1 MSRPVAPMDR
11 SAPRAGRAAAGQ
23 PDDGVDRDHFAGNR
37 WTSAGSRAAASSTAT
52 DRSSGTGMRSL
63 VRDRLTAAGPRS
75 ALWLSE
81 NKYRFDSVLMRLV
94 GPVLPG
100 PSD

>member
-1 MSRPVAPMDR
+1 
-11 SAPRAGRAAAGQ
+11 
-23 PDDGVDRDHFAGNR
+23 
-37 WTSAGSRAAASSTAT
+37 
-52 DRSSGTGMRSL
+52 MRSL
-63 VRDRLTAAGPRS
+63 VRDRLTATVPRS

-94 GPVLPG
+94 GPALPG